1 MLVKVAFRRAKH
13 FSLSMMDQIISSSA
27 QQKTLKSRISCQ
39 GVGLHSGRRVTLVIA
54 PAEINTGIRFKRT
67 DGPAAGAILRASW
80 DNVVDTQLC
89 TTLGNGDGVVIGT
102 IEHLMAAFSGLEI
115 DNAMVE
121 IDGPEVPIM
130 DGSADAFVFL
140 IECAG
145 VVEQSTA
152 RKCIKI
158 LKRITVGDDRASAT
172 LAPAPFASFDFAL
185 DFPSVAIGRQEKS
198 VRLTEG
204 SFKRELSRARTFGFV
219 EEVELLRKAGLIR
232 GGSLDNAIVIGADQV
247 LNREGLRYGDEFVR
261 HKMLD
266 AMGDIYLAGGPII
279 GRFSGSR
286 SGHALNNHLLR
297 ALFADENA
305 WMFVDDDTL
314 PASWADTEIRQA
326 TA

>member
-1 MLVKVAFRRAKH
+1 
-13 FSLSMMDQIISSSA
+13 MDQIISSSTH
-27 QQKTLKSRISCQ
+27 QKTLKSRISCQ
-39 GVGLHSGRRVTLVIA
+39 GVGLHSGRRVTLVITPA
-54 PAEINTGIRFKRT
+54 PINTGIRFKRT
-67 DGPAAGAILRASW
+67 DGAAAGTTLLASW

-115 DNAMVE
+115 DNAIVE

-145 VVEQSTA
+145 VVEQA
-152 RKCIKI
+152 AVRKSIKI
-158 LKRITVGDDRASAT
+158 LKRVTVGNERASAT

-198 VRLTEG
+198 VRLVNG

-219 EEVELLRKAGLIR
+219 EEVELLRKAGLAR
-232 GGSLDNAIVIGADQV
+232 GGSLDNAIVISADQV
-247 LNREGLRYGDEFVR
+247 LNQEGLRYEDEFVR

-266 AMGDIYLAGGPII
+266 AMGDLYLAGAPIQ

-286 SGHALNNHLLR
+286 SGHALNNQLLR
-297 ALFADENA
+297 ALFADETA
-305 WMFVDDDTL
+305 WMYVDDEAATS
-314 PASWADTEIRQA
+314 AWVDTEIRQA
-326 TA
+326 SA